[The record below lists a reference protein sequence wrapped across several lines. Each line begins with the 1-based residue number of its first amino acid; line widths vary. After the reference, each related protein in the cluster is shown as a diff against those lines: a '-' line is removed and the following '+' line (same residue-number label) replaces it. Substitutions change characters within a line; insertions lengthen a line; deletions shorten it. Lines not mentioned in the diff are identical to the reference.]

1 HILVFLFLYFEEFS
15 IAYFVGSFNNK
26 IRNLDCNSM
35 NAQAENKFTGLDGSD
50 KKTSTTKTEF
60 KEKQVNPNSG
70 VLPILNMPENPL
82 KEKDQN
88 KNVAEKDSKDS
99 NSEADVKKEVPP
111 PVQTEILETKGN
123 ENVPEEKYSDDSA
136 KAEQTKSQEKK
147 EALTLV
153 VPEGDNTISVPP
165 ILTSPISP
173 TKASAENQSPS
184 SQQQAPPKNF
194 FKKFGLKKKNQDP
207 SSSPTTEVDISASLE
222 KSPDQNVEP
231 TTEEVKE
238 VKEVKEVT
246 KVNPTET
253 VTQNDTESKNF
264 FKKLGIRKTSS
275 VPKNQEPP
283 LPSSEVTD
291 RDVSTAQAKSSDS
304 SVESTTEEVAK
315 VKVNATEVATE
326 NDTESKNFFK
336 KFSFDKVKKSQTK
349 NQEPSSNSPPSSEA
363 PATDATTKTEVLA
376 SNVGPAIEEATKS
389 EVTVENDTE
398 SKNFFK
404 KLGFDKMKKS
414 STKNQEPSPP
424 SSEDSTT
431 DNSAT
436 QNKSPDSQPEG
447 SDSNAELTTEE
458 TIKSEVVTE
467 NEAELKDEKTA
478 EERKKNNFGL
488 RFADMGRMLVERIR
502 EGFDEL
508 DQRMYQN
515 PEDTREVPEV
525 NEREE
530 LLGKSD
536 DSTASVSPNNNPVA
550 NGTKE
555 AMAELGDALNE
566 RGEKLGMVNEQVT
579 ELAAN
584 ADSFAALAR
593 EAMLAQKNK
602 KWYQW

>member
-1 HILVFLFLYFEEFS
+1 
-15 IAYFVGSFNNK
+15 
-26 IRNLDCNSM
+26 M
-35 NAQAENKFTGLDGSD
+35 NAQAENKITGLDGSD
-50 KKTSTTKTEF
+50 KKTSPTKTEI
-60 KEKQVNPNSG
+60 KEIQVNPKSG
-70 VLPILNMPENPL
+70 VLPTLNMPENPL

-88 KNVAEKDSKDS
+88 KNVTEKDSKDS
-99 NSEADVKKEVPP
+99 NSEADVKKEVPL
-111 PVQTEILETKGN
+111 PVQPEILETKGN
-123 ENVPEEKYSDDSA
+123 ENVSEEKYSDDSA

-147 EALTLV
+147 EVLTLV

-165 ILTSPISP
+165 IPTSPISP
-173 TKASAENQSPS
+173 TKASAENQTPG
-184 SQQQAPPKNF
+184 SQQQAPQKNF

-207 SSSPTTEVDISASLE
+207 SSSPTTEIDISASQE
-222 KSPDQNVEP
+222 RSPDQNVEP

-275 VPKNQEPP
+275 VSKNQEPP

-291 RDVSTAQAKSSDS
+291 RDVSTTQAKSPDS
-304 SVESTTEEVAK
+304 SVETTTEEVAK

-326 NDTESKNFFK
+326 NDMESKNFFK
-336 KFSFDKVKKSQTK
+336 KFTFDKVKKPQTK

-404 KLGFDKMKKS
+404 KLGFDKIKKP

-424 SSEDSTT
+424 STEDSAT
-431 DNSAT
+431 AT

-447 SDSNAELTTEE
+447 SDSNAELTIEE

-467 NEAELKDEKTA
+467 NEAESKEEKTA
-478 EERKKNNFGL
+478 EDRKKNNFSL

-515 PEDTREVPEV
+515 SEDTREVPEV
-525 NEREE
+525 SEREE
-530 LLGKSD
+530 LLGKTD
-536 DSTASVSPNNNPVA
+536 DSTASVSPNKNPVV

-555 AMAELGDALNE
+555 AIAELGDALNE